1 MVYVVL
7 FTAVLLFFAAILR
20 PKMKWPKW
28 LAYVWLAFGIFIG
41 GSELFYPDPVLD
53 VRSMQAGFMA
63 AVIGGFWAFP
73 AICYAIGRFLRWA
86 FTSQRSRTR
95 QLS

>member
-1 MVYVVL
+1 MVYAVL
-7 FTAVLLFFAAILR
+7 FIALLLFIAGLFR
-20 PKMKWPKW
+20 PQLKWPKW
-28 LAYVWLAFGIFIG
+28 LAYALLAFGIFIG

-53 VRSMQAGFMA
+53 VRSTQVWFMA
-63 AVIGGFWAFP
+63 AAICGFWAFP